1 MKEIKTTA
9 DIANATAIDL
19 GPLAEI
25 KNYVLELGPGVKIP
39 GKVFGGAAIK
49 AGGADFSL
57 QVFAPG
63 TEGGFYHTHKE
74 HEELYF
80 FLSGEGRALRH
91 QVEFNNKARVLQ
103 TAFEDLVEA
112 NYCLLVDAD
121 NLGVSLY
128 PNEVVIAG
136 GTDESDA
143 SAAWIGY
150 EAGET
155 VRESRIVYR
164 ANGKGE
170 EPARVLCE
178 WVAPADDGE
187 PMFRLMTGV
196 SVALCA
202 HIGDPPV
209 TSMERDV
216 TGPGRQG
223 MNIVV
228 IGSCRNLKRKL

>member
-1 MKEIKTTA
+1 MTTDTRSGFTFA
-9 DIANATAIDL
+9 EVLIASATGMTIVA
-19 GPLAEI
+19 A
-25 KNYVLELGPGVKIP
+25 VL
-39 GKVFGGAAIK
+39 
-49 AGGADFSL
+49 SL
-57 QVFAPG
+57 
-63 TEGGFYHTHKE
+63 Y
-74 HEELYF
+74 L

-128 PNEVVIAG
+128 PSEVVIAG
-136 GTDESDA
+136 GPLESEELA
-143 SAAWIGY
+143 SWIGY
-150 EAGET
+150 EEETNSIAG
-155 VRESRIVYR
+155 SKIVYR
-164 ANGKGE
+164 VNGKGTD
-170 EPARVLCE
+170 PVRVLCE

-187 PMFRLMTGV
+187 PMFRLVTGS

-209 TSMERDV
+209 TSSERDV

-228 IGSCRNLKRKL
+228 IGACRNLKRKL

>member
-1 MKEIKTTA
+1 MTTDTRSGFTFA
-9 DIANATAIDL
+9 EVLIASATGMTIVA
-19 GPLAEI
+19 A
-25 KNYVLELGPGVKIP
+25 VL
-39 GKVFGGAAIK
+39 
-49 AGGADFSL
+49 SL
-57 QVFAPG
+57 
-63 TEGGFYHTHKE
+63 Y
-74 HEELYF
+74 L

-136 GTDESDA
+136 GPEAAEELA
-143 SAAWIGY
+143 SWIGY
-150 EAGET
+150 EAGAT
-155 VRESRIVYR
+155 VRESKIVYR
-164 ANGKGE
+164 PNGKDYD
-170 EPARVLCE
+170 PARVLCE
-178 WVAPADDGE
+178 WVSPADDGE
-187 PMFRLMTGV
+187 PMFRLVTGS

-209 TSMERDV
+209 TSTERDV

-223 MNIVV
+223 MNVVV
-228 IGSCRNLKRKL
+228 IGACRNLRRKL

>member
-1 MKEIKTTA
+1 MTTDTRSGFTFA
-9 DIANATAIDL
+9 EVLIASATGMTIVA
-19 GPLAEI
+19 A
-25 KNYVLELGPGVKIP
+25 VL
-39 GKVFGGAAIK
+39 
-49 AGGADFSL
+49 SL
-57 QVFAPG
+57 
-63 TEGGFYHTHKE
+63 Y
-74 HEELYF
+74 L

-143 SAAWIGY
+143 SATWIGY

-170 EPARVLCE
+170 DPARVLCE

-209 TSMERDV
+209 TSTERDV

>member
-1 MKEIKTTA
+1 MNGNRQSGFTFAEVM
-9 DIANATAIDL
+9 IASATGMTIVA
-19 GPLAEI
+19 A
-25 KNYVLELGPGVKIP
+25 VL
-39 GKVFGGAAIK
+39 
-49 AGGADFSL
+49 SL
-57 QVFAPG
+57 
-63 TEGGFYHTHKE
+63 Y
-74 HEELYF
+74 L

-128 PNEVVIAG
+128 PSEVVIAG
-136 GTDESDA
+136 GPEASDELA
-143 SAAWIGY
+143 SWIGY
-150 EAGET
+150 EAGAT
-155 VRESRIVYR
+155 VRDSKIVYR

-170 EPARVLCE
+170 DPARVLCE
-178 WVAPADDGE
+178 WVSPADDGE
-187 PMFRLMTGV
+187 PMFRLVTGS

-209 TSMERDV
+209 TSEERDV

-223 MNIVV
+223 MNVVV
-228 IGSCRNLKRKL
+228 IGACRNLRRKL

>member
-1 MKEIKTTA
+1 MTTDSRSGFTFA
-9 DIANATAIDL
+9 EVMIASATGMTIVA
-19 GPLAEI
+19 A
-25 KNYVLELGPGVKIP
+25 VL
-39 GKVFGGAAIK
+39 
-49 AGGADFSL
+49 SL
-57 QVFAPG
+57 
-63 TEGGFYHTHKE
+63 Y
-74 HEELYF
+74 L

-128 PNEVVIAG
+128 PSEVVIAG
-136 GTDESDA
+136 GPEASDELA
-143 SAAWIGY
+143 SWIGY
-150 EAGET
+150 EEGAT
-155 VRESRIVYR
+155 VRESKIVFR

-170 EPARVLCE
+170 DPARVLCE

-187 PMFRLMTGV
+187 PMLRLVTGS

-209 TSMERDV
+209 TSEERDV
-216 TGPGRQG
+216 TGPGRPG
-223 MNIVV
+223 MNVVV
-228 IGSCRNLKRKL
+228 IGACRNLKRKL

>member
-1 MKEIKTTA
+1 MT
-9 DIANATAIDL
+9 DIRQSGFTFAEVLIASATGMTIVA
-19 GPLAEI
+19 A
-25 KNYVLELGPGVKIP
+25 VL
-39 GKVFGGAAIK
+39 
-49 AGGADFSL
+49 SL
-57 QVFAPG
+57 
-63 TEGGFYHTHKE
+63 Y
-74 HEELYF
+74 L

-136 GTDESDA
+136 GPEA
-143 SAAWIGY
+143 SEELASWIGY
-150 EAGET
+150 EAGST
-155 VRESRIVYR
+155 IAESKIVYR
-164 ANGKGE
+164 ANGKGVD
-170 EPARVLCE
+170 PARVLCE
-178 WVAPADDGE
+178 WVSAADDGE
-187 PMFRLMTGV
+187 PMFRLVTGS

-209 TSMERDV
+209 TSAERDV

-228 IGSCRNLKRKL
+228 IGACRNLKRRL

>member
-1 MKEIKTTA
+1 MNGNRQSGFTFAEVM
-9 DIANATAIDL
+9 IASATGMTIVA
-19 GPLAEI
+19 A
-25 KNYVLELGPGVKIP
+25 VL
-39 GKVFGGAAIK
+39 
-49 AGGADFSL
+49 SL
-57 QVFAPG
+57 
-63 TEGGFYHTHKE
+63 Y
-74 HEELYF
+74 L

-128 PNEVVIAG
+128 PSEVIIAG
-136 GTDESDA
+136 GPEASDELA
-143 SAAWIGY
+143 SWIGY
-150 EAGET
+150 EEGAT
-155 VRESRIVYR
+155 VRESKIVFR

-187 PMFRLMTGV
+187 PMFRLVTGS

-209 TSMERDV
+209 TSTEIDV

-228 IGSCRNLKRKL
+228 IGACRNLKRKL